1 LAFDKLN
8 LTTQLVNPMAIPSL
22 VELAVDGTMLALR
35 YSEVLNSILPSFG
48 RFQVSVNGIRRS
60 ITGPAMLRGGGTT
73 IRLNLA
79 TPILA
84 TDTVAVT
91 YVSVN
96 GFDRT
101 GFGDIRSLSTYQTAA
116 FFRNFNATN
125 LTGIANSI
133 TIKSNDS
140 SIITGETAL
149 ISFAFSR
156 NPGTSFNSGDV
167 SVSGGSLSNLNGSS
181 SSYSATFAPSANTE
195 GTASIAIAT
204 GSWHDIFENA
214 GAGAVSST
222 LQIDTFNPAVAIL
235 FAAPAI
241 NDTAK
246 NALVSFSF
254 SEKVVGFSAEDISI
268 TNGTLSG
275 FTGYG
280 NLYAAMFSA
289 QDGIATTG
297 TFSIAANAYTDIA
310 GNAGSAAFDW
320 ISIDTLNPTPALV
333 PPGSDPILIWT
344 NTALNAI
351 QSAGSN
357 GKPGVP
363 PTTGSRLMAML
374 STAML
379 DTLAAFGDEVDFYRI
394 DQSAPAGANMDA
406 ALLGAAQ
413 RILSLELPGESSLIQ
428 EQYSS
433 SLQSLAGSAE
443 SIEEGLAF
451 GAGIADQIRALR
463 ANDGSANTTPYTP
476 PSGGLPGYVWTP
488 APSGPTEGA
497 AVGPNWGS
505 VTPWVISSPDDF
517 SSNGLQCRPDVDLD
531 QYAQQLN
538 EVRFY
543 GGLANT
549 STTTLERSPD
559 QTQIALFWA
568 YDRTDTFRPY
578 GQMLEIAVD
587 VALDQATSML
597 DNAKLIAS
605 LSLAMADAV
614 ICAWKEKYDNVQ
626 PRPWDLITGSFSDT
640 DGSALTVRDPNW
652 QTLLSSIN
660 GVQSP
665 PFPDFLSGHSVM
677 GGTFASVMSHFFG
690 NNLTFDATSQELPG
704 VVRSFD
710 GFTDAGEVMLNSF
723 YEAGLENAISRVYGG
738 VHIREACEDSF
749 AVGLNVGA
757 AVVQNLWAST

>member
-1 LAFDKLN
+1 
-8 LTTQLVNPMAIPSL
+8 MAIPSL

-125 LTGIANSI
+125 LTGIANSA
-133 TIKSNDS
+133 TINSNDS
-140 SIITGETAL
+140 LITTGETAL
-149 ISFAFSR
+149 ITFAFSR
-156 NPGTSFNSGDV
+156 NPGTSFSSSDV
-167 SVSGGSLSNLNGSS
+167 SVSGGSLSDLNGSS
-181 SSYSATFAPSANTE
+181 SSYSATFTPSANTE
-195 GTASIAIAT
+195 VTASIAIAT

-214 GAGAVSST
+214 GAGAELY

-280 NLYAAMFSA
+280 NFYSAIFTA

-297 TFSIAANAYTDIA
+297 TLSIAANSYTDIA
-310 GNAGSAAFDW
+310 GNAGSPAFDW
-320 ISIDTLNPTPALV
+320 VSIDTLNPTPPLV

-379 DTLAAFGDEVDFYRI
+379 DTLAAFGDVVDFYRI

-463 ANDGSANTTPYTP
+463 ANDGSDNTTPYTP

-488 APSGPTEGA
+488 APSGPTAGA
-497 AVGPNWGS
+497 ALGPNWGS
-505 VTPWVISSPDDF
+505 VTPWVISSPDAYCSD
-517 SSNGLQCRPDVDLD
+517 GLQCRPDVDLD

-538 EVRFY
+538 EVRLY

-549 STTTLERSPD
+549 AQTTLERSPD
-559 QTQIALFWA
+559 QTEIALFWA

-578 GQMLEIAVD
+578 GQLLEIAMD

-597 DNAKLIAS
+597 TNAKLIAS
-605 LSLAMADAV
+605 LSLSMADAV

-640 DGSALTVRDPNW
+640 DGSALTVRDQNW
-652 QTLLSSIN
+652 QSLLSSIN

-690 NNLTFDATSQELPG
+690 DNLTFAATSQELPG
-704 VVRSFD
+704 VVRTFD
-710 GFTDAGEVMLNSF
+710 GFTDFTDAGEVQRNSF
-723 YEAGLENAISRVYGG
+723 YEAGLEDAISRVYGG

-757 AVVQNLWAST
+757 AVVQDLWASP

>member
-1 LAFDKLN
+1 M
-8 LTTQLVNPMAIPSL
+8 TIPSL
-22 VELAVDGTMLALR
+22 VELAIDGTALALR
-35 YSEVLNSILPSFG
+35 YSDTLSSILPSFG

-60 ITGPAMLRGGGTT
+60 LTGPAMLRGGGTT

-84 TDTVAVT
+84 TDTVAIT
-91 YVSVN
+91 YGSVN
-96 GFDRT
+96 GFDKA
-101 GFGDIRSLSTYQTAA
+101 GYGDIRSLSTNQRAA
-116 FFRNFNATN
+116 FFRNLTGTN
-125 LTGIANSI
+125 LTGIANAVTVNTSD
-133 TIKSNDS
+133 TTL
-140 SIITGETAL
+140 ITGETAL
-149 ISFAFSR
+149 VSFAFNR
-156 NPGTSFNSGDV
+156 NPGTSFSSGDV
-167 SVSGGSLSNLNGSS
+167 SVSGGSLSNLNGSITN
-181 SSYSATFAPSANTE
+181 YYATFTPTANTE

-204 GSWHDIFENA
+204 GSWHDVFENA

-222 LQIDTFNPAVAIL
+222 MQVDTINPAVAIL

-241 NDTAK
+241 NDNAK

-268 TNGTLSG
+268 SNGTLSG

-280 NLYAAMFSA
+280 NFYTAIFTA

-297 TFSIAANAYTDIA
+297 TLSIAANSYTDIA

-320 ISIDTLNPTPALV
+320 VSIDTLNPPPALV
-333 PPGSDPILIWT
+333 PPGSDPILVWT
-344 NTALNAI
+344 NIALNAI

-363 PTTGSRLMAML
+363 PTTGTRLIAML

-379 DTLAAFGDEVDFYRI
+379 DTVAAFGDQVDFYRI
-394 DQSAPAGANMDA
+394 DQSAPASASLDA
-406 ALLGAAQ
+406 AVVGAAQ

-428 EQYSS
+428 AEYAL

-443 SIEEGLAF
+443 SIQAGLAF

-488 APSGPTEGA
+488 APSGPTAGA

-517 SSNGLQCRPDVDLD
+517 SSDGLQCRPDVDLD
-531 QYAQQLN
+531 RYAQQLN
-538 EVRFY
+538 EVRLY

-549 STTTLERSPD
+549 ATTTLERSPD
-559 QTQIALFWA
+559 QTEIALFWA

-578 GQMLEIAVD
+578 GQLLEIAMD

-597 DNAKLIAS
+597 TNAKLIAS
-605 LSLAMADAV
+605 LSLSMADAV

-640 DGSALTVRDPNW
+640 DGSALTVRDQNW
-652 QTLLSSIN
+652 QSLLSSIN

-690 NNLTFDATSQELPG
+690 DNLTFDATSQELPG

-710 GFTDAGEVMLNSF
+710 GFIDGEGVVRNSF
-723 YEAGLENAISRVYGG
+723 YEAGLEDAISRVYGG

>member
-1 LAFDKLN
+1 M
-8 LTTQLVNPMAIPSL
+8 TIPSL
-22 VELAVDGTMLALR
+22 VELAIDGTALALR
-35 YSEVLNSILPSFG
+35 YSNTLSSILPSFG

-60 ITGPAMLRGGGTT
+60 LTGPAMLRGGGTT

-91 YVSVN
+91 YTSVN
-96 GFDRT
+96 GYDKV
-101 GFGDIRSLSTYQTAA
+101 GYGDIRSFSTNQRAA
-116 FFRNFNATN
+116 FFRNNSATN
-125 LTGIANSI
+125 LTGIANSV
-133 TIKSNDS
+133 TINSNDTL
-140 SIITGETAL
+140 ITTGETAL
-149 ISFAFSR
+149 VSFAFNR
-156 NPGTSFNSGDV
+156 NPGTSFSSGDV
-167 SVSGGSLSNLNGSS
+167 TVSGGSLTNLNGSIIN
-181 SSYSATFAPSANTE
+181 YYATFTPTANTE

-204 GSWHDIFENA
+204 GSWHDVFENA
-214 GAGAVSST
+214 GAGAVSPT
-222 LQIDTFNPAVAIL
+222 MQIDTFNPAVAIL

-241 NDTAK
+241 NDNAK

-268 TNGTLSG
+268 SNGTLSG

-280 NLYAAMFSA
+280 NFYTAIFTA

-297 TFSIAANAYTDIA
+297 TLSIAANSYTDIA

-320 ISIDTLNPTPALV
+320 VSIDTLNPPPALV
-333 PPGSDPILIWT
+333 PPGSDPILVWT
-344 NTALNAI
+344 NIALNAI

-363 PTTGSRLMAML
+363 PTTGTRLIAML

-379 DTLAAFGDEVDFYRI
+379 DTVAAFGDQVDFYRI
-394 DQSAPAGANMDA
+394 DQSAPASASLDA
-406 ALLGAAQ
+406 AVVGAAQ

-428 EQYSS
+428 AEYAL

-443 SIEEGLAF
+443 SIQAGLAF

-463 ANDGSANTTPYTP
+463 ANDGSANTTTYTP
-476 PSGGLPGYVWTP
+476 PSGGLPGYVWMP
-488 APSGPTEGA
+488 AETGPTEDVA
-497 AVGPNWGS
+497 LGPNWGS

-517 SSNGLQCRPDVDLD
+517 SSDGLQCRPDVDLD
-531 QYAQQLN
+531 LYAQQLN
-538 EVRFY
+538 EVRLY

-549 STTTLERSPD
+549 SITTLERSPD
-559 QTQIALFWA
+559 QTEIALFWA

-578 GQMLEIAVD
+578 GQLLEIAMD
-587 VALDQATSML
+587 VALDQETSL
-597 DNAKLIAS
+597 VTNAKLIAS
-605 LSLAMADAV
+605 LSLSMADAV

-640 DGSALTVRDPNW
+640 DGSALTVRDQNW
-652 QTLLSSIN
+652 QSLLSSIN

-690 NNLTFDATSQELPG
+690 DNLTFDATSQELPG
-704 VVRSFD
+704 VVRSFNGFID
-710 GFTDAGEVMLNSF
+710 GEGVARNSF
-723 YEAGLENAISRVYGG
+723 YEAGLEDAISRVYGG

-749 AVGLNVGA
+749 DVGLNVGA

>member
-1 LAFDKLN
+1 
-8 LTTQLVNPMAIPSL
+8 MAIPSL

-60 ITGPAMLRGGGTT
+60 LTGPAMLRGGGTT

-79 TPILA
+79 TPILV

-125 LTGIANSI
+125 LTGIANSA
-133 TIKSNDS
+133 TIASNDN

-149 ISFAFSR
+149 ITFAFSR
-156 NPGTSFNSGDV
+156 NPGTSFSSGDV
-167 SVSGGSLSNLNGSS
+167 SVSGGSLSDLNGSS
-181 SSYSATFAPSANTE
+181 SSYSATFTPSANTE
-195 GTASIAIAT
+195 GIASIAIAN

-222 LQIDTFNPAVAIL
+222 LQIDTLNPAVAIL

-246 NALVSFSF
+246 SIMVTFSF
-254 SEKVVGFSAEDISI
+254 SERVLGFGAEDIIVS
-268 TNGTLSG
+268 NGILG
-275 FTGYG
+275 NITGYG
-280 NLYAAMFSA
+280 NYYCALFTA
-289 QDGIATTG
+289 QDGIEATG
-297 TFSIAANAYTDIA
+297 TLSIAANSYTDMA

-320 ISIDTLNPTPALV
+320 VRIDTLNPIPAPV
-333 PPGSDPILIWT
+333 PQGSDPILIWT

-379 DTLAAFGDEVDFYRI
+379 DTLAAFDTLAAYGDQADFYRI
-394 DQSAPAGANMDA
+394 DQSAPAGANRDA

-413 RILSLELPGESSLIQ
+413 RILSLELPGEISLIQ
-428 EQYSS
+428 EQYNL
-433 SLQSLAGSAE
+433 SLDSLTGSEE
-443 SIEEGLAF
+443 SIEAGLAF
-451 GAGIADQIRALR
+451 GAGMADQIRALR

-476 PSGGLPGYVWTP
+476 PSGGLPGYVWMP
-488 APSGPTEGA
+488 AETGPTAGV

-505 VTPWVISSPDDF
+505 VTPWVISSPDAYRSD
-517 SSNGLQCRPDVDLD
+517 GIQARPDVNLDL
-531 QYAQQLN
+531 YAQQLN
-538 EVRFY
+538 EVRLY

-559 QTQIALFWA
+559 QTEIALFWA

-578 GQMLEIAVD
+578 GQILEIAMA
-587 VALDQATSML
+587 VALDQATTML
-597 DNAKLIAS
+597 TNAKLIAS

-652 QTLLSSIN
+652 QSLLSAIN
-660 GVQSP
+660 GVLSP

-704 VVRSFD
+704 VVRTFD
-710 GFTDAGEVMLNSF
+710 GFTDAGEVMPNSF

>member
-1 LAFDKLN
+1 
-8 LTTQLVNPMAIPSL
+8 MAIPSL
-22 VELAVDGTMLALR
+22 VELAIDGTALALR
-35 YSEVLNSILPSFG
+35 YSDTLNSILPSFS

-60 ITGPAMLRGGGTT
+60 LTGPAMLRGGGTT

-84 TDTVAVT
+84 TDTVAIT
-91 YVSVN
+91 YGSVN
-96 GFDRT
+96 GFDKA
-101 GFGDIRSLSTYQTAA
+101 GYGDIRSLSTNQRAA
-116 FFRNFNATN
+116 FFRNLTGTN
-125 LTGIANSI
+125 LTGIANAVTVNTSD
-133 TIKSNDS
+133 TTL
-140 SIITGETAL
+140 ITGETAL
-149 ISFAFSR
+149 VSFAFNR
-156 NPGTSFNSGDV
+156 NPGTSFSSGDV
-167 SVSGGSLSNLNGSS
+167 SVSGGSLSNLNGSITN
-181 SSYSATFAPSANTE
+181 YYATFTPTANTE

-204 GSWHDIFENA
+204 GSWHDVFENA
-214 GAGAVSST
+214 GAGAVSPT

-241 NDTAK
+241 NDNAK

-254 SEKVVGFSAEDISI
+254 SENVVGFSAEDISI
-268 TNGTLSG
+268 SNGTLSG

-280 NLYAAMFSA
+280 NFYSAIFTA

-297 TFSIAANAYTDIA
+297 TLSIAANSYTDIA

-320 ISIDTLNPTPALV
+320 VSIDTLNPTPALV
-333 PPGSDPILIWT
+333 PPGSDPILVWT
-344 NTALNAI
+344 NIALNAI

-363 PTTGSRLMAML
+363 PTTGTRLIAML

-379 DTLAAFGDEVDFYRI
+379 DTVAAFGDQVDFYRI
-394 DQSAPAGANMDA
+394 DQSAPVSASLDA
-406 ALLGAAQ
+406 AVVGAAQ

-428 EQYSS
+428 AEYAL

-443 SIEEGLAF
+443 SIQAGLAF

-463 ANDGSANTTPYTP
+463 ANDGSANTTTYTP
-476 PSGGLPGYVWTP
+476 PSGGLPGYVWMP
-488 APSGPTEGA
+488 AETGPTEDVA
-497 AVGPNWGS
+497 LGPNWGS

-517 SSNGLQCRPDVDLD
+517 SSDGLQCRPDVDLD
-531 QYAQQLN
+531 LYAQQLN
-538 EVRFY
+538 EVRLY

-549 STTTLERSPD
+549 SITTLERSPD
-559 QTQIALFWA
+559 QTEIALFWA

-578 GQMLEIAVD
+578 GQLLEIAMD
-587 VALDQATSML
+587 VALDQETSL
-597 DNAKLIAS
+597 VTNAKLIAS
-605 LSLAMADAV
+605 LSLSMADAV

-640 DGSALTVRDPNW
+640 DGSALTVRDQNW
-652 QTLLSSIN
+652 QSLLSSIN

-690 NNLTFDATSQELPG
+690 ENLTFDATSQELPG
-704 VVRSFD
+704 VVRSFNGFID
-710 GFTDAGEVMLNSF
+710 GEGVARNSF
-723 YEAGLENAISRVYGG
+723 YEAGLEDAISRVYGG

-749 AVGLNVGA
+749 DVGLNVGA

>member
-1 LAFDKLN
+1 
-8 LTTQLVNPMAIPSL
+8 MAIPSL

-125 LTGIANSI
+125 LTGIANSV
-133 TIKSNDS
+133 TINSNDS
-140 SIITGETAL
+140 SITTGETAQ
-149 ISFAFSR
+149 ITFAFSR
-156 NPGTSFNSGDV
+156 NPGNSFNSGDV

-181 SSYSATFAPSANTE
+181 SGYSATFAPSANTE

-246 NALVSFSF
+246 NVLVSFSF

-280 NLYAAMFSA
+280 NFYSAIFTA

-297 TFSIAANAYTDIA
+297 TFSIAANSYTDIA

-320 ISIDTLNPTPALV
+320 VSIDTLNPTPALV

-379 DTLAAFGDEVDFYRI
+379 DTLAAFGDVVDFYRI
-394 DQSAPAGANMDA
+394 DQSAPAGANMNA

-413 RILSLELPGESSLIQ
+413 RILSLELPGETSLIQ
-428 EQYSS
+428 EQYTS

-463 ANDGSANTTPYTP
+463 ANDGSDNTTPYTP

-488 APSGPTEGA
+488 APSGPTAGA
-497 AVGPNWGS
+497 ALGPNWGS
-505 VTPWVISSPDDF
+505 VTPWVVSSPDAYCSD
-517 SSNGLQCRPDVDLD
+517 GLQCRPDVDLD

-538 EVRFY
+538 EVRLY

-549 STTTLERSPD
+549 AQTTLERSPD
-559 QTQIALFWA
+559 QTEIALFWA

-578 GQMLEIAVD
+578 GQLLEIAMD

-597 DNAKLIAS
+597 TNAKLIAS
-605 LSLAMADAV
+605 LSLSMADAV

-640 DGSALTVRDPNW
+640 DGSALTVRDQNW
-652 QTLLSSIN
+652 QSLLSSIN

-690 NNLTFDATSQELPG
+690 DNLTFDATSQELPG

-710 GFTDAGEVMLNSF
+710 GFIDAGGVERNSF
-723 YEAGLENAISRVYGG
+723 YEAGLEDAISRVYGG

>member
-1 LAFDKLN
+1 
-8 LTTQLVNPMAIPSL
+8 MAIPQL

-35 YSEVLNSILPSFG
+35 YSEVLKSTLPSFG
-48 RFQVSVNGIRRS
+48 RFQVSVNGVRRS
-60 ITGPAMLRGGGTT
+60 ITGPAMLRGGSTT

-79 TPILA
+79 TAILA
-84 TDTVAVT
+84 TDIVAVT

-96 GFDRT
+96 GFDKT
-101 GFGDIRSLSTYQTAA
+101 GYGDIRSLSTNEKAA
-116 FFRNFNATN
+116 FFRNLNATN
-125 LTGIANSI
+125 LTGVANSL
-133 TIKSNDS
+133 TINSNDTF
-140 SIITGETAL
+140 IITGETAQ

-156 NPGTSFNSGDV
+156 NPGTSFSSGDV

-181 SSYSATFAPSANTE
+181 SNYAATFTPTANTE
-195 GTASIAIAT
+195 GTASIAVAT

-214 GAGAVSST
+214 GAGATSAT
-222 LQIDTFNPAVAIL
+222 LQIDTFNPAAAIL
-235 FAAPAI
+235 FVAPAI

-254 SEKVVGFSAEDISI
+254 SEKVLGFSAEDISI

-280 NLYAAMFSA
+280 NYYCAMFTA
-289 QDGIATTG
+289 QDGIDTTG
-297 TFSIAANAYTDIA
+297 TLSIAENSYTDMA
-310 GNAGSAAFDW
+310 GNAGSGAFDW
-320 ISIDTLNPTPALV
+320 INIDTLSPTPSLV
-333 PPGSDPILIWT
+333 PPGSDPILTWT
-344 NTALNAI
+344 NCAVIAI

-413 RILSLELPGESSLIQ
+413 RILSLELPGESSVIQ
-428 EQYSS
+428 AQYN
-433 SLQSLAGSAE
+433 LSLASLTGSAE
-443 SIEEGLAF
+443 SIQAGLTF
-451 GAGIADQIRALR
+451 GAGMADQIRALR
-463 ANDGSANTTPYTP
+463 ANDGSANNTPYTP
-476 PSGGLPGYVWTP
+476 PSDGLPGYVWTP
-488 APSGPTEGA
+488 ATSGPTAGVA
-497 AVGPNWGS
+497 LGPNWGS
-505 VTPWVISSPDDF
+505 VTPWVISSANDF
-517 SSNGLQCRPDVDLD
+517 SSDGLQARPDVNLDL
-531 QYAQQLN
+531 YAQQLN
-538 EVRFY
+538 EVRLY

-549 STTTLERSPD
+549 PQTTLERSPD
-559 QTQIALFWA
+559 QTEIALFWA
-568 YDRTDTFRPY
+568 YDRPDTFRPY
-578 GQMLEIAVD
+578 GQILEIAVD
-587 VALDQATSML
+587 LALDHATSML
-597 DNAKLIAS
+597 TNAKLMAS
-605 LSLAMADAV
+605 LSLAMADGI

-626 PRPWDLITGSFSDT
+626 PRPWDVITGSISDT
-640 DGSALTVRDPNW
+640 DGSALTVRDQNW
-652 QTLLSSIN
+652 QSLLSSIN

-690 NNLTFDATSQELPG
+690 DNLTFDATSQELPG

-710 GFTDAGEVMLNSF
+710 GFIDEGGVERNSF

-749 AVGLNVGA
+749 GVGLNVGA

>member
-1 LAFDKLN
+1 
-8 LTTQLVNPMAIPSL
+8 MAIPSL
-22 VELAVDGTMLALR
+22 VELAIDGTSLALR
-35 YSEVLNSILPSFG
+35 YSDTLNSILPSFS

-60 ITGPAMLRGGGTT
+60 LTGPAMLRGGGTT

-84 TDTVAVT
+84 TDTVAIT
-91 YVSVN
+91 YGSVN
-96 GFDRT
+96 GFDKA
-101 GFGDIRSLSTYQTAA
+101 GYGDIRSLSTNQRAA
-116 FFRNFNATN
+116 FFRNLTGTN
-125 LTGIANSI
+125 LTGIANAV
-133 TIKSNDS
+133 TINTSDTTL
-140 SIITGETAL
+140 ITGETAL
-149 ISFAFSR
+149 VSFAFNR
-156 NPGTSFNSGDV
+156 NPGTSFSSGDV
-167 SVSGGSLSNLNGSS
+167 SVSGGSLSNLNGSITN
-181 SSYSATFAPSANTE
+181 YYATFTPTANTE

-204 GSWHDIFENA
+204 GSWHDVFENA

-222 LQIDTFNPAVAIL
+222 LQIDTFNPEVAIL

-241 NDTAK
+241 NDNAK

-254 SEKVVGFSAEDISI
+254 SENVVGFSAEDISI
-268 TNGTLSG
+268 SNGTLSG

-280 NLYAAMFSA
+280 NFYSAIFTA

-297 TFSIAANAYTDIA
+297 TLSIAANSYTDIA

-320 ISIDTLNPTPALV
+320 VSIDTLNPTPALV
-333 PPGSDPILIWT
+333 PPGSDPILVWT
-344 NTALNAI
+344 NIALNAI

-363 PTTGSRLMAML
+363 PTTGTRLIAML

-379 DTLAAFGDEVDFYRI
+379 DTVAAFGDQVDFYRI
-394 DQSAPAGANMDA
+394 DQSAPASASLDA
-406 ALLGAAQ
+406 AVVGAAQ

-428 EQYSS
+428 AEYAL

-443 SIEEGLAF
+443 SIQAGLAF

-463 ANDGSANTTPYTP
+463 ANDGSANTTTYTP
-476 PSGGLPGYVWTP
+476 PSGGLPGYVWMP
-488 APSGPTEGA
+488 AETGPTEDV

-517 SSNGLQCRPDVDLD
+517 SSDGLQCRPDVDLD
-531 QYAQQLN
+531 LYAQQLN
-538 EVRFY
+538 EVRLY

-549 STTTLERSPD
+549 SITTLERSPD
-559 QTQIALFWA
+559 QTEIALFWA
-568 YDRTDTFRPY
+568 YDRTDTIRPY
-578 GQMLEIAVD
+578 GKLLEIAMD
-587 VALDQATSML
+587 VALDQETSL
-597 DNAKLIAS
+597 VTNAKLIAS
-605 LSLAMADAV
+605 LSLSMADAV

-640 DGSALTVRDPNW
+640 DGSALTVRDQNW
-652 QTLLSSIN
+652 QSLLSSIN

-690 NNLTFDATSQELPG
+690 DNLTFDATSQELPG
-704 VVRSFD
+704 VVRSFYGFID
-710 GFTDAGEVMLNSF
+710 GEGVARNSF
-723 YEAGLENAISRVYGG
+723 YEAGLEDAISRVYGG

-749 AVGLNVGA
+749 DVGLNVGA

>member
-1 LAFDKLN
+1 
-8 LTTQLVNPMAIPSL
+8 MAIPSL

-60 ITGPAMLRGGGTT
+60 LTGPAMLRGGGTT

-101 GFGDIRSLSTYQTAA
+101 GFGDTRSLSTYQTAA

-125 LTGIANSI
+125 LTGIANSA
-133 TIKSNDS
+133 TINSNDS
-140 SIITGETAL
+140 SLITGETAL
-149 ISFAFSR
+149 ITFAFSR
-156 NPGTSFNSGDV
+156 NPGTSFSSGDV
-167 SVSGGSLSNLNGSS
+167 SVSGGSLSDLNGSS
-181 SSYSATFAPSANTE
+181 SSYSATFTPSANTE

-222 LQIDTFNPAVAIL
+222 LQIDTLNPAVAIL

-246 NALVSFSF
+246 SVMVTFSF
-254 SEKVVGFSAEDISI
+254 SERVLGFGAEDIIVS
-268 TNGTLSG
+268 NGTLG
-275 FTGYG
+275 IITGYG
-280 NLYAAMFSA
+280 NYYCALFTA
-289 QDGIATTG
+289 QDGIEATG
-297 TFSIAANAYTDIA
+297 TLSIAANSYTDMA

-320 ISIDTLNPTPALV
+320 VRIDTLNPIPAPV
-333 PPGSDPILIWT
+333 PQGSDPILIWT

-379 DTLAAFGDEVDFYRI
+379 DTLAAFDTLAAYGDQADFYRI
-394 DQSAPAGANMDA
+394 DQSAPAGANRDA

-413 RILSLELPGESSLIQ
+413 RILSLELPGEISLIQ
-428 EQYSS
+428 EQYNL
-433 SLQSLAGSAE
+433 SLDSLTGSEE
-443 SIEEGLAF
+443 SIEAGLAF
-451 GAGIADQIRALR
+451 GAGMADQIRALR

-476 PSGGLPGYVWTP
+476 PSGGLPGYVWMP
-488 APSGPTEGA
+488 AETGPTAGV

-505 VTPWVISSPDDF
+505 VTPWVISSPDAYRSD
-517 SSNGLQCRPDVDLD
+517 GIQARPDVNLDL
-531 QYAQQLN
+531 YAQQLN
-538 EVRFY
+538 EVRLY

-559 QTQIALFWA
+559 QTEIALFWA

-578 GQMLEIAVD
+578 GQLLEIAMA
-587 VALDQATSML
+587 VALDQATSTL
-597 DNAKLIAS
+597 TNAKLIAS

-652 QTLLSSIN
+652 RSLLSAIN

-690 NNLTFDATSQELPG
+690 DNLTFDATSQELPG

-710 GFTDAGEVMLNSF
+710 GFTDAGGVERNSF
-723 YEAGLENAISRVYGG
+723 YEAGLEDAISRVYGG

-749 AVGLNVGA
+749 GVGLNVGA

>member
-1 LAFDKLN
+1 
-8 LTTQLVNPMAIPSL
+8 MAIPSL

-60 ITGPAMLRGGGTT
+60 LTGPAMLRGGGTT

-101 GFGDIRSLSTYQTAA
+101 GFGDTRSLSTYQTAA

-125 LTGIANSI
+125 LTGIANSA
-133 TIKSNDS
+133 TINSNDS
-140 SIITGETAL
+140 SLITGETAL
-149 ISFAFSR
+149 ITFAFSR
-156 NPGTSFNSGDV
+156 NPGTSFSSGDV
-167 SVSGGSLSNLNGSS
+167 SVSGGSLSDLNGSS
-181 SSYSATFAPSANTE
+181 SSYSATFTPSANTE

-222 LQIDTFNPAVAIL
+222 LQIDTLNPAVAIL

-246 NALVSFSF
+246 SVMVTFSF
-254 SEKVVGFSAEDISI
+254 SERVLGFGAEDIIVS
-268 TNGTLSG
+268 NGTLG
-275 FTGYG
+275 IITGYG
-280 NLYAAMFSA
+280 NYYCALFTA
-289 QDGIATTG
+289 QDGIEATG
-297 TFSIAANAYTDIA
+297 TLSIAANSYTDMA

-320 ISIDTLNPTPALV
+320 VRIDTLNSIPAPV
-333 PPGSDPILIWT
+333 PQGSDPILIWT

-379 DTLAAFGDEVDFYRI
+379 DTLAAFDTLAAYGDQADFYRI
-394 DQSAPAGANMDA
+394 DQSAPAGANRDA

-413 RILSLELPGESSLIQ
+413 RILSLELPGEISLIQ
-428 EQYSS
+428 EQYNL
-433 SLQSLAGSAE
+433 SLDSLTGSEE
-443 SIEEGLAF
+443 SIEAGLAF
-451 GAGIADQIRALR
+451 GAGMADQIRALR

-476 PSGGLPGYVWTP
+476 PSGGLPGYVWMP
-488 APSGPTEGA
+488 AETGPTAGV

-505 VTPWVISSPDDF
+505 VTPWVISSPDAYRSD
-517 SSNGLQCRPDVDLD
+517 GIQARPDVNLDL
-531 QYAQQLN
+531 YAQQLN
-538 EVRFY
+538 EVRLY

-559 QTQIALFWA
+559 QTEIALFWA

-578 GQMLEIAVD
+578 GQLLEIAMA
-587 VALDQATSML
+587 VALDQATSTL
-597 DNAKLIAS
+597 TNAKLIAS

-652 QTLLSSIN
+652 RSLLSAIN

-690 NNLTFDATSQELPG
+690 DNLTFDATSQELPG

-710 GFTDAGEVMLNSF
+710 GFTDAGGGERNSF
-723 YEAGLENAISRVYGG
+723 YQAGLEDAISRVYGG

-749 AVGLNVGA
+749 GVGLNVGA